1 MKRIFIAGLLCTSST
16 ALGWGFH
23 VKLSNFDPFNKNSV
37 IRHAAR
43 VADPVTLYK
52 KSQDNIV
59 TKVGKNIGSM
69 AMVEKH
75 AEEQGWTTDKCRVAG
90 LGLFT
95 SIAAF
100 QGTAIC
106 AACVAGEPVS
116 TGVCVSMV
124 VGAGGVITE
133 VACTTLCHNRKL
145 RDCK

>member
-1 MKRIFIAGLLCTSST
+1 MKRLSAALLLMATPALAGRF
-16 ALGWGFH
+16 GI
-23 VKLSNFDPFNKNSV
+23 KLSSFDPFNKNSLV
-37 IRHAAR
+37 RHAAR
-43 VADPVTLYK
+43 VADPVNLYK
-52 KSQDNIV
+52 QVQDRIV
-59 TKVGKNIGSM
+59 DKVGKNIGSM

-75 AEEQGWTTDKCRVAG
+75 AEEQGWTTDRCRVAG

-116 TGVCVSMV
+116 TTVCVSMV

-133 VACTTLCHNRKL
+133 TACTTLCHNHKL
-145 RDCK
+145 RDCQ